1 MEEEGKKMAEENEK
15 QKAPL
20 SLSKGTLELK
30 KPLDAS
36 KARTGAAPAR
46 NKTVTVEIR
55 KKRVFNLDNQAAS
68 RSNEKEVELDKEQA
82 FKLKVLQDA
91 KKQEEENRVR
101 MEEERKK
108 QEEEEKILS
117 AKREEERKA
126 QEKLE
131 KEKQTNEAVS
141 VKDEVA
147 SVVAPVAEETKNDK
161 FKKTK
166 DFSTEEDSDNSLRG
180 KFKEGKIEIPR
191 YAKRRVPGEERRRG
205 GKINVQ
211 EALSDSGEEGG
222 RMIRGRSLAS
232 IKRAREKERLKSIE
246 ASKNVEKVIREVI
259 IPDTITVQ
267 ELANRMAERAATLI
281 KILMN
286 LGVMATITQTI
297 DADTAQL
304 IVEELGHKFKRVSDS
319 DVEDMALNTED
330 REEDLVSRP
339 PVVTVMGHVD
349 HGKTSLLDAFRE
361 SNVVDKEAGGIT
373 QHIGAYQIQM
383 AGGQKVT
390 FIDTPGH
397 AAFTSMRARGAQITD
412 VVILVVA
419 ANDGVMP
426 QTIEAISHAKD
437 AGVPLVV
444 AINKI
449 DVPGANPMQVRHEL
463 LNYSIVPEELGGD
476 VLTAEVS
483 AKKRMNLEKLIE
495 SVLLQAEILDLKANP
510 NRLAEGVAIESKM
523 EKGRGPVA
531 TILIQKGTLK
541 VGDAFICGKEWG
553 KVRALID
560 EHGKRLD
567 NATPSQPVEVLGFES
582 TPMAGDM
589 FVVVESEN
597 KAREISNYR
606 YRKERE
612 SKQVISAK
620 SLTEQMFDKIQAGE
634 VKELPVLIK
643 SDVQGSAEALVGTL
657 SKIKSDQAKIKV
669 VYSGVGGINESDITL
684 ANASKA
690 IVIGFN
696 VRANSQARDM
706 AKHDGIDVRYY
717 SIIYDV
723 ADEMKNILEGM
734 LKPILKEKIIG
745 YTSVRQVFNIT
756 KVGKV
761 AGCMVTEGMVKRNAK
776 ARILRDNTVIYQGD
790 ISQLKRVKD
799 DVKEAREGMECGIS
813 FDKYDD
819 IKVGDVIE
827 CYEIEETAAK
837 LEIKED

>member
-1 MEEEGKKMAEENEK
+1 MADENEK
-15 QKAPL
+15 EKAPL

-30 KPLDAS
+30 KPLDGGKS
-36 KARTGAAPAR
+36 RLGVGSARG
-46 NKTVTVEIR
+46 KTVTVEIR
-55 KKRVFNLDNQAAS
+55 KKRVFNLDSKQAT
-68 RSNEKEVELDKEQA
+68 EKEVELDSEQA
-82 FKLKVLQDA
+82 QKLKVLQEA
-91 KKQEEENRVR
+91 KKVDEENRIR
-101 MEEERKK
+101 MEEERKR
-108 QEEEEKILS
+108 QEEEDAIKAAEQAKIDAEKAKEEALKKAEEKIADPDQS
-117 AKREEERKA
+117 TVTDEEKQDKASFKKAKEFSNDTEEETS
-126 QEKLE
+126 E
-131 KEKQTNEAVS
+131 
-141 VKDEVA
+141 
-147 SVVAPVAEETKNDK
+147 
-161 FKKTK
+161 
-166 DFSTEEDSDNSLRG
+166 SLRNR
-180 KFKEGKIEIPR
+180 FKEGKIEVNR

-205 GKINVQ
+205 GKINVHA
-211 EALSDSGEEGG
+211 ALNDEDDEG
-222 RMIRGRSLAS
+222 RTIRGRSLAS

-246 ASKNVEKVIREVI
+246 ASKNVEKVVREVI

-267 ELANRMAERAATLI
+267 ELSNRMAERAAVLI
-281 KILMN
+281 KSLMN

-304 IVEELGHKFKRVSDS
+304 LVEELGHKYKRVSDS
-319 DVEDMALNTED
+319 DI
-330 REEDLVSRP
+330 EDLAIASIEDSVENMLPRP

-349 HGKTSLLDAFRE
+349 HGKTSLLDAFRQT
-361 SNVVDKEAGGIT
+361 NVVDKEAGGIT
-373 QHIGAYQIQM
+373 QHIGAYQIKM
-383 AGGQKVT
+383 PEGQKVT

-419 ANDGVMP
+419 ANDGVKP
-426 QTIEAISHAKD
+426 QTIEAISHARD
-437 AGVPLVV
+437 ANVPMVV

-449 DVPGANPMQVRHEL
+449 DVVGANPMQVRHEL
-463 LNYSIVPEELGGD
+463 LNYSVVPEELGGD
-476 VLTAEVS
+476 VLTVEVS

-510 NRLAEGVAIESKM
+510 NRPAEGVAIESKM

-531 TILIQKGTLK
+531 TILVQKGTLK
-541 VGDAFICGKEWG
+541 VGDSFICGKEWG
-553 KVRALID
+553 KVRALVD
-560 EHGKRLD
+560 EHGKRVEM
-567 NATPSQPVEVLGFES
+567 ATPSQPIEVLGFEN
-582 TPMAGDM
+582 TPNAGDVFM
-589 FVVVESEN
+589 VVESEN
-597 KAREISNYR
+597 KARDISNYR

-634 VKELPVLIK
+634 IKELPVIIK
-643 SDVQGSAEALVGTL
+643 ADVQGSAEALVGTL

-669 VYSGVGGINESDITL
+669 VYAGVGGINESDITL

-734 LKPILKEKIIG
+734 LKPILKEKILG
-745 YTSVRQVFNIT
+745 YANVRQVFNIT

-761 AGCMVTEGMVKRNAK
+761 AGCMITEGNIKRNAK
-776 ARILRDNTVIYQGD
+776 ARILRDNTVIYEGD

-819 IKVGDVIE
+819 IKLGDTIE
-827 CYEIEETAAK
+827 CFEIEETAAK

>member
-1 MEEEGKKMAEENEK
+1 MADEK
-15 QKAPL
+15 ETQKAPL
-20 SLSKGTLELK
+20 TLSKGTLELK
-30 KPLDAS
+30 KPLDGQ
-36 KARTGAAPAR
+36 KARSGTAAGPTR

-55 KKRVFNLDNQAAS
+55 KKRVFNLENQNS
-68 RSNEKEVELDKEQA
+68 SISEKEIHLDNEQA
-82 FKLKVLQDA
+82 YKLKVLQEA
-91 KKQEEENRVR
+91 KKTEEENRVR
-101 MEEERKK
+101 QEEERKK
-108 QEEEEKILS
+108 QEAEEAVLKAKQAEEKLAMEKK
-117 AKREEERKA
+117 AKEQAEKEASKVKEVVVETKTVEEQKTFNNTKK
-126 QEKLE
+126 QEK
-131 KEKQTNEAVS
+131 
-141 VKDEVA
+141 D
-147 SVVAPVAEETKNDK
+147 AE
-161 FKKTK
+161 
-166 DFSTEEDSDNSLRG
+166 SEESLRG
-180 KFKEGKIEIPR
+180 KFKEGKIEVAR
-191 YAKRRVPGEERRRG
+191 YAKRRIPGEERRRG
-205 GKINVQ
+205 GKFNVQ
-211 EALSDSGEEGG
+211 TALNDEEDGG

-232 IKRAREKERLKSIE
+232 IKRAREKERLKSVE
-246 ASKNVEKVIREVI
+246 ASKNVEKVVREVI
-259 IPDTITVQ
+259 IPETITVQ
-267 ELANRMAERAATLI
+267 ELSNRMAERAAVLI
-281 KILMN
+281 KSLMK

-304 IVEELGHKFKRVSDS
+304 LVEELGHKFKRVSDS
-319 DVEDMALNTED
+319 DI
-330 REEDLVSRP
+330 EDLAIGNIEDAETSLLPRP

-361 SNVVDKEAGGIT
+361 TNVVDKEAGGIT
-373 QHIGAYQIQM
+373 QHIGAYQIKM
-383 AGGQKVT
+383 PDGQKVT

-426 QTIEAISHAKD
+426 QTIEAISHAQD
-437 AGVPLVV
+437 AGVPIVV

-449 DVPGANPMQVRHEL
+449 DVPGANPMRVRQEL
-463 LNYSIVPEELGGD
+463 LNYSVVPEELGGD

-495 SVLLQAEILDLKANP
+495 NVLLQAEILDLKANP
-510 NRLAEGVAIESKM
+510 SRPAEGVAIESKM

-531 TILIQKGTLK
+531 TILVQKGTLRI
-541 VGDAFICGKEWG
+541 GDAFICGKEWG

-560 EHGKRLD
+560 EHGKRLEM
-567 NATPSQPVEVLGFES
+567 ATPSQPVEVLGFDN
-582 TPMAGDM
+582 TPNAGDVFM
-589 FVVVESEN
+589 VVESEN
-597 KAREISNYR
+597 KARDISNYR

-634 VKELPVLIK
+634 IKELPVLIK

-669 VYSGVGGINESDITL
+669 VYSGVGPINESDITL
-684 ANASKA
+684 AKAANA
-690 IVIGFN
+690 IVVGFN

-723 ADEMKNILEGM
+723 ADEMKNVLEGM

-745 YTSVRQVFNIT
+745 YVSVRQVFNIT

-776 ARILRDNTVIYQGD
+776 ARILRDNMVIFQGS

-799 DVKEAREGMECGIS
+799 DVKEAREGMECGLS

-819 IKVGDVIE
+819 IKVGDVVE
-827 CYEIEETAAK
+827 CFEIEETAAK
-837 LEIKED
+837 LEIKE